1 MTALHK
7 RTQGDKDLYADYHVH
22 TEFSDDSDYPLENV
36 IQDAIDRN
44 INEICI
50 TDHVDYGVK
59 CDWDCGQEI
68 AYEGGYPLVNVDYP
82 RYIAAIKE
90 LQHKYKDKIV
100 IKTGLEFGIQTHTI
114 PQFETLFRKFP
125 FDFIILSIHQVE
137 DKEFWTQDF
146 QKGRS
151 QQEYNERY
159 YGEMLN
165 VVKRYKNYSVL
176 GHMDLIA
183 RYDEN
188 GVYPFEKIKPFVEEI
203 LKTVIK
209 DGKGIEF
216 NTSCHRY
223 GLKDTTPSLEILKLY
238 HQLGGKILTI
248 GSDSHKPEHLGMYIK
263 EAKILLK
270 DIGFRSFCTY
280 EKMDPVFHDL
290 L

>member
-22 TEFSDDSDYPLENV
+22 TEFSDDSDYPLEDV

-50 TDHVDYGVK
+50 TDHVYYGVK

-90 LQHKYKDKIV
+90 LQHRYKDKIV

-223 GLKDTTPSLEILKLY
+223 GLRDTTPSLEILKLY

-263 EAKILLK
+263 EAKTLLK
-270 DIGFRSFCTY
+270 DIGFQSFCTY

-290 L
+290 S